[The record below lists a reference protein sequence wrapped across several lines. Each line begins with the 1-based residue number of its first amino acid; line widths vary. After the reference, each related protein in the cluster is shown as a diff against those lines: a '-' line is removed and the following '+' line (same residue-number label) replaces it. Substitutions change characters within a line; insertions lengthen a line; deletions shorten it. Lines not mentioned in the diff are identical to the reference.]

1 MATLYNVLVSAARH
15 VLRDVLKI
23 GSHVAWE
30 LASHICSL
38 LPGVALVMSLRLASV
53 WLHFGFTLASVWLQ
67 FGFTLASV
75 WLRVSFAEHRL
86 GLPWASTKP
95 HLGFSMP
102 LECAWTHSSIV

>member
-1 MATLYNVLVSAARH
+1 MLRKRSGNILYNVLVSAARH

-38 LPGVALVMSLRLASV
+38 LPGVALVMSLR
-53 WLHFGFTLASVWLQ
+53 LASVWLQ

>member
-1 MATLYNVLVSAARH
+1 MLRKRSGNILYNVLVSAARH

-53 WLHFGFTLASVWLQ
+53 WLHFGFSLASVWLHSGFTLASVWLQ
-67 FGFTLASV
+67 FGFTLASL
-75 WLRVSFAEHRL
+75 WLQF
-86 GLPWASTKP
+86 
-95 HLGFSMP
+95 GFS
-102 LECAWTHSSIV
+102 LASLWLQFGFA